1 MGSLNVKHLGHCR
14 EVAPVKAFFSL
25 LLMLSGCAGP
35 SDRVVLRGD
44 VSFDGKPVQIGTIR
58 FAPIDGA
65 KGSVTIAPIEN
76 GKYVADNHEGV
87 PYGTHRVEISAFDL
101 TGFEPGPG
109 KQPKQ
114 LIPSK
119 YNEESALTVK
129 VDQTSGDSTTDFQL
143 MP

>member
-1 MGSLNVKHLGHCR
+1 MGSLNVKHLVHCS
-14 EVAPVKAFFSL
+14 EVAPVKAFVAL
-25 LLMLSGCAGP
+25 LLTLVGCGGP

-44 VSFDGKPVQIGTIR
+44 VTFDGKPVQIGTIR
-58 FAPIDGA
+58 FAPIEGA
-65 KGSVTIAPIEN
+65 QGSVTIAPIED
-76 GKYVADNHEGV
+76 GKYVADSHEGV

-119 YNEESALTVK
+119 YNEESALTAN
-129 VDQTSGDSTTDFQL
+129 VDQTSGDSTIDFQL